1 MTLPSD
7 PFMLL
12 SVINTMLRDHYP
24 TLDELCASEGI
35 DRAELV
41 AKLGEAG
48 FEYMPQ
54 INQFR

>member
-1 MTLPSD
+1 
-7 PFMLL
+7 
-12 SVINTMLRDHYP
+12 MLRDHYP